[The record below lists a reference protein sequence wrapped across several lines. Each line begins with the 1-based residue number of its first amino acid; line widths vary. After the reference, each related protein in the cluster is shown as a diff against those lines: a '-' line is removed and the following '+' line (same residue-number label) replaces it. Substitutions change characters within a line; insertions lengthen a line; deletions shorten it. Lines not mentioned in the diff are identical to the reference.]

1 MIPKIKK
8 YLIDRFEQAFV
19 LVVLVSIA
27 LINYYIPYKIAFLD
41 FYYIPILFAAYY
53 LGRRNAFYGTILCVF
68 MVIIFAYRSPE
79 SFVTG
84 STRVDIFFNISTW
97 ACFLL
102 LVGIIL
108 GTAQEKLQNEYRQT
122 VRLNE
127 QLDQKEIKLERANKE
142 PEEYSKSLEKK
153 VKERT
158 ENLEKAKST
167 VENLKQKVEEALYS
181 TMDQA
186 VVKLMIEGRLR
197 NEKREISV
205 LFSDLKDFTP
215 YSEEM
220 PPEVVVGDLN
230 KYL

>member
-8 YLIDRFEQAFV
+8 YLIDRFEQVFV

-27 LINYYIPYKIAFLD
+27 LINYYIPYKIAFRD

-84 STRVDIFFNISTW
+84 STRGDIFFNISTW

-142 PEEYSKSLEKK
+142 LEEYSKSLEKK